1 MTTTTGR
8 AVFLVEQAGPLTTVQ
23 DRGRFGYLRYGVTE
37 AGPMDRHAFAI
48 AQAALGNPPGAA
60 AIETTIGGLAL
71 RCVEGEVTVASV
83 GGGFRALLDGAEV
96 GAWAVFPVREG
107 SLLTVKP
114 GFWGSWTYLA
124 FAGEIEAPAWLGSRA
139 THLLSGF
146 GGGRIEAGQ
155 RIEVRGAERRPG
167 QEGDLPLPVTARPL
181 REVRVVLGP
190 QDRFFAPE
198 AIRALLTEPFVLT
211 GEYDR
216 MGVRL
221 RGPRLAV
228 AGALDMPSEALPR
241 GAVQVPGH
249 GDPIVLLADHQTTGG
264 YPKIAV
270 LASADQD
277 GFAQLRSREAV
288 AFRAIRAEQA
298 VAAAVARQGAV
309 QRYLEALAGRPR
321 GAGGAA

>member
-1 MTTTTGR
+1 VTKGR
-8 AVFLVEQAGPLTTVQ
+8 AVLVVEHAGPLTTVQ
-23 DRGRFGYLRYGVTE
+23 DRGRFGFLRYGVTE

-60 AIETTIGGLAL
+60 AIETTVGGVAL
-71 RCVEGEVTVASV
+71 RCVEGAVTVASV
-83 GGGFRALLDGAEV
+83 GGGFHALLDGAAV

-124 FAGEIEAPAWLGSRA
+124 FAGDIVAPSWLGSRA
-139 THLLSGF
+139 THVLSGL
-146 GGGRIEAGQ
+146 GGGRLDAGQ
-155 RIEVRGAERRPG
+155 RIEVRGAERRP
-167 QEGDLPLPVTARPL
+167 EREIDLPLPVTARPR

-190 QDRFFAPE
+190 QERFFAPE
-198 AIRALLTEPFVLT
+198 AVGALLTEPFALT

-221 RGPRLAV
+221 RRPRLAV

-277 GFAQLRSREAV
+277 GFAQLRSRDLV
-288 AFRAIRAEQA
+288 AFQAVSAEQA
-298 VAAAVARQGAV
+298 IAAAVWRRGAAL
-309 QRYLEALAGRPR
+309 RYLEAIAGRSRAPR
-321 GAGGAA
+321 R